1 MNTDHL
7 INFVCLHGL
16 HAVTQQNDVD
26 KLNGEKTNQ
35 LTIMKKRTSMETL
48 TMPCINYHIS
58 QVITFSVFFFFVLL
72 CLDTNC

>member
-48 TMPCINYHIS
+48 TMPCINYHI
-58 QVITFSVFFFFVLL
+58 
-72 CLDTNC
+72 